1 MTNTYYIFIES
12 LRNTYEAGGVVMLP
26 ILLAGVVG
34 FYFLFA
40 SWMRI
45 GGDSFRNDV
54 HKVVRRMQRDLNGEG
69 SVSKTGDAHG
79 VANAPAKEH
88 CETVA
93 LQRLRKRGGFLSRE
107 FSYAIEVAQKN
118 YDEFCDY
125 MQVRMMKSVR
135 YMEQGNHIISVMAAA
150 APLLGLLGTVT
161 GMVSTFE
168 VITLYGNQ
176 NPVLMADGIS
186 EALISTQSGLLVA
199 FPLTLLKQ
207 RLDERIEMLK
217 QEMELGATVID
228 NYFATQV
235 GDSSITATRANES
248 RMTTTDADNSRIV
261 AAHADNSSFAAN
273 HANEPRMNRHCEP

>member
-1 MTNTYYIFIES
+1 MRQCVNENMNNTYYIFIES

-26 ILLAGVVG
+26 ILLAGVIG

-40 SWMRI
+40 SWLRI
-45 GGDSFRNDV
+45 GSDFFRKDITR
-54 HKVVRRMQRDLNGEG
+54 VVRRMRSDLNGE
-69 SVSKTGDAHG
+69 KTAAGNESIADEQRVQA
-79 VANAPAKEH
+79 
-88 CETVA
+88 T
-93 LQRLRKRGGFLSRE
+93 LTRLRKRGGFLSRE
-107 FSYAIEVAQKN
+107 LSYAIDVAQKN
-118 YDEFCDY
+118 YDEFRDY

-135 YMEQGNHIISVMAAA
+135 YMEQGNHIVSVMAAA

-186 EALISTQSGLLVA
+186 EALISTQSGLLIA

-207 RLDERIEMLK
+207 RLDERIEILK

-228 NYFATQV
+228 NYFVSKNKDEKFTELAEV
-235 GDSSITATRANES
+235 NA
-248 RMTTTDADNSRIV
+248 
-261 AAHADNSSFAAN
+261 
-273 HANEPRMNRHCEP
+273 

>member
-40 SWMRI
+40 SWFRI
-45 GGDSFRNDV
+45 GGDFFRKDI
-54 HKVVRRMQRDLNGEG
+54 HKVVKRMQQDLNGEG
-69 SVSKTGDAHG
+69 
-79 VANAPAKEH
+79 VAASAGESREDGH
-88 CETVA
+88 REVVA

-107 FSYAIEVAQKN
+107 LSYAMEIAQKN
-118 YDEFCDY
+118 YNEFRDY

-135 YMEQGNHIISVMAAA
+135 YMEQGNHIVMVMAAA

-186 EALISTQSGLLVA
+186 EALISTQSGLLIA

-207 RLDERIEMLK
+207 RLDERIENLK
-217 QEMELGATVID
+217 QEMELGATVIE
-228 NYFATQV
+228 NYFAAQSK
-235 GDSSITATRANES
+235 D
-248 RMTTTDADNSRIV
+248 
-261 AAHADNSSFAAN
+261 
-273 HANEPRMNRHCEP
+273 

>member
-1 MTNTYYIFIES
+1 
-12 LRNTYEAGGVVMLP
+12 MLP

-40 SWMRI
+40 SWLRI
-45 GGDSFRNDV
+45 GGDFFRQDIA
-54 HKVVRRMQRDLNGEG
+54 KVVKRLQKDLSGNVSASGNVSDSGSSEQR
-69 SVSKTGDAHG
+69 
-79 VANAPAKEH
+79 
-88 CETVA
+88 ETIA
-93 LQRLRKRGGFLSRE
+93 LTRLRKRGGFLSRE
-107 FSYAIEVAQKN
+107 LSYALEIAQK
-118 YDEFCDY
+118 DLQSFRDY

-135 YMEQGNHIISVMAAA
+135 YMEQGNHIVSVMAAA

-186 EALISTQSGLLVA
+186 EALISTQSGLLIA

-207 RLDERIEMLK
+207 RLDERIEILK

-228 NYFATQV
+228 NYFAARTSNFCV
-235 GDSSITATRANES
+235 NVTCADES
-248 RMTTTDADNSRIV
+248 RIT
-261 AAHADNSSFAAN
+261 
-273 HANEPRMNRHCEP
+273 RHCEL

>member
-26 ILLAGVVG
+26 ILLAGVIG

-45 GGDSFRNDV
+45 GSDSFRNDV

-69 SVSKTGDAHG
+69 TASKFADAHG
-79 VANAPAKEH
+79 IANAPAKEH
-88 CETVA
+88 CEAVA

-107 FSYAIEVAQKN
+107 FSYAIEIAQKN
-118 YDEFCDY
+118 YDEFRDY

-228 NYFATQV
+228 NYFATHA
-235 GDSSITATRANES
+235 G
-248 RMTTTDADNSRIV
+248 NSRII
-261 AAHADNSSFAAN
+261 AARADDFRVIAKQAGDSCIDTTHADESHINC
-273 HANEPRMNRHCEP
+273 HCEP

>member
-1 MTNTYYIFIES
+1 MTDFHYIFIES

-40 SWMRI
+40 SWLRI
-45 GGDSFRNDV
+45 GGDFFRQDIA
-54 HKVVRRMQRDLNGEG
+54 KVVKRLEKDLSGKVSAFGNVSGSESSEQR
-69 SVSKTGDAHG
+69 
-79 VANAPAKEH
+79 
-88 CETVA
+88 ETIA
-93 LQRLRKRGGFLSRE
+93 LTRLRKRGGFLSRE
-107 FSYAIEVAQKN
+107 LSYALEIAQKDLQSFRN
-118 YDEFCDY
+118 Y

-135 YMEQGNHIISVMAAA
+135 YMEQGNHIVAVMASA

-186 EALISTQSGLLVA
+186 EALISTQSGLLIA

-207 RLDERIEMLK
+207 RLDERIEILTH
-217 QEMELGATVID
+217 EMELGATVID
-228 NYFATQV
+228 NYFVSKGETEKISTSLQTE
-235 GDSSITATRANES
+235 GCDLT
-248 RMTTTDADNSRIV
+248 
-261 AAHADNSSFAAN
+261 
-273 HANEPRMNRHCEP
+273 

>member
-1 MTNTYYIFIES
+1 
-12 LRNTYEAGGVVMLP
+12 MLP

-40 SWMRI
+40 SWFRI
-45 GGDSFRNDV
+45 GGDFFRKDI
-54 HKVVRRMQRDLNGEG
+54 HKVVKRMHQDLNGEG
-69 SVSKTGDAHG
+69 
-79 VANAPAKEH
+79 VATKIDES
-88 CETVA
+88 CEDDRREVVA

-107 FSYAIEVAQKN
+107 LSYAMEIAQKN
-118 YDEFCDY
+118 YNEFRDY

-135 YMEQGNHIISVMAAA
+135 YMEQGNHIVMVMAAA

-186 EALISTQSGLLVA
+186 EALISTQSGLLIA

-207 RLDERIEMLK
+207 RLDERIENLK

-228 NYFATQV
+228 NYFAT
-235 GDSSITATRANES
+235 RANDFCVNE
-248 RMTTTDADNSRIV
+248 TYAEGSRIT
-261 AAHADNSSFAAN
+261 
-273 HANEPRMNRHCEP
+273 RHCEP

>member
-1 MTNTYYIFIES
+1 MRQCVNENMNNTYYIFIES

-26 ILLAGVVG
+26 ILLAGVIG

-40 SWMRI
+40 SWLRI
-45 GGDSFRNDV
+45 GGDFFRRDI
-54 HKVVRRMQRDLNGEG
+54 HHVVKRMQQDLNGEG
-69 SVSKTGDAHG
+69 
-79 VANAPAKEH
+79 VAAKNGGSRENGH
-88 CETVA
+88 CEVVA

-107 FSYAIEVAQKN
+107 LSYAMEIAQKN
-118 YDEFCDY
+118 YNEFRDY
-125 MQVRMMKSVR
+125 MQVRMMKSMR
-135 YMEQGNHIISVMAAA
+135 YMEQGNHIIMVMAAA

-186 EALISTQSGLLVA
+186 EALISTQSGLLIA

-207 RLDERIEMLK
+207 RLDERIESLK

-228 NYFATQV
+228 NYFATK
-235 GDSSITATRANES
+235 E
-248 RMTTTDADNSRIV
+248 
-261 AAHADNSSFAAN
+261 
-273 HANEPRMNRHCEP
+273 E